1 MVKAKD
7 IMTRNVITVKAD
19 TPVEIIIKILTVRKL
34 TGLPVVDDDNK
45 LLGII
50 SEKDLL
56 CLLFKNENLNDLKAM
71 DYMTRDVESFDMED
85 TLEDVCTF
93 LIGKPFRRVTVVS
106 DGKLMGIVSRTDIIS
121 FIYREVIQKTLK

>member
-7 IMTRNVITVKAD
+7 IMTRNVITVKAN

-56 CLLFKNENLNDLKAM
+56 GLLFKHEDLTNLKAE
-71 DYMTRDVESFDMED
+71 DYMTRDVESFKMED

-93 LIGKPFRRVTVVS
+93 LLSKPFRRVTVVN
-106 DGKLMGIVSRTDIIS
+106 DGKLMGIVSRTDIIAY
-121 FIYREVIQKTLK
+121 IYRKIVNEG